1 MLGLA
6 AIGVAFIYRNIA
18 SKDTTQATQAAE
30 QVTQDDID
38 AAKNQLLICQTEFSA
53 VQPPQDTTASQ
64 IESIKSQILNVQNQ
78 IETARKVVPA
88 APAVVPGSCT
98 DLMNTLKSVKDALDD
113 ETTSLPAMA
122 EQLRQAAVPAL
133 TKKLQCEQLLQRI
146 AGACPSIQRN
156 DLAWSDLPLDTVKTL
171 VEKDASAKAPE
182 GTPCGYWGIKNADGT
197 CVIDTSKLTCPS
209 GMTPYGTAS
218 CCPTALVNGK
228 CPNGCTL
235 DYSQNMP
242 FCAIN

>member
-1 MLGLA
+1 MFALA
-6 AIGVAFIYRNIA
+6 AIGVAFIYRNIREPQSA
-18 SKDTTQATQAAE
+18 PQQEVS
-30 QVTQDDID
+30 QDDID
-38 AAKNQLLICQTEFSA
+38 AAKNRLLICQTEFSA

-64 IESIKSQILNVQNQ
+64 IDSVKSEILNVQNQ
-78 IETARKVVPA
+78 IEAARKAVPPPAPPVVS
-88 APAVVPGSCT
+88 GSCT
-98 DLMNTLKSVKDALDD
+98 DLMNTLKSVKQAIDD

-146 AGACPSIQRN
+146 AGACPSIQQN

-171 VEKDASAKAPE
+171 VEKDPSAKAPT
-182 GTPCGYWGIKNADGT
+182 GTPCGYWGVKNADGT
-197 CVIDTSKLTCPS
+197 CVIDTSKLTCPT

-218 CCPTALVNGK
+218 CCPTALVNGA
-228 CPNGCTL
+228 CPSGCTL

-242 FCAIN
+242 FCGIN